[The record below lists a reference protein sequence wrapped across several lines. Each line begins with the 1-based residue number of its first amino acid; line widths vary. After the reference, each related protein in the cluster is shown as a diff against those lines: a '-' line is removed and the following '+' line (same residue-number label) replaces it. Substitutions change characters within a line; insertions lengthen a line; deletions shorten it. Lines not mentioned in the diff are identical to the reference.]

1 MLICIKRSSRGGDEI
16 PAAEA
21 TAAPA
26 AAAAAATTRAAPLE
40 QAPATVPAAAGEP
53 AEYQQQLRQRQ
64 QQWLQQPCGAA
75 LNIIREAAAAGA
87 AAASA
92 AAAPAARNSST
103 RATTVAATAAAA
115 QAATLVLVLGDENLT
130 FSGCLLQQLRNEGLN
145 PKITDE
151 VVSRG
156 AALTNEGLQ
165 IMFGLSFSQMKM
177 DFFGAKFD
185 QVISV
190 LPGLAFL
197 GCPDFIPFASPLFQ
211 LRLHHFLF
219 SVAKAAKAVC
229 LNSGRF
235 RVLWASQALAEALG
249 FALPFPS
256 IDFAA
261 LATFCQVSRVPQQ
274 DTQLDLSQYGNWQPM
289 IHPHEPIDKD
299 MLSLLLQ
306 TLQFHTLSLERT
318 QSPQREPVN
327 FLRIPQSLF
336 QFDLNILSH
345 VNDLFHF
352 DLKNKAGAVVPCVR
366 LTLKYDPRIT
376 GWRGE
381 GAPQA
386 FTKAGKN
393 RGGEAAA
400 AAAGGFEEG
409 NRKRPFGSFHQPE
422 KRHEVPQP
430 TEIKARPAPKMSLRV
445 RRRYCTTST
454 FAYGDF

>member
-1 MLICIKRSSRGGDEI
+1 MHE
-16 PAAEA
+16 
-21 TAAPA
+21 T
-26 AAAAAATTRAAPLE
+26 
-40 QAPATVPAAAGEP
+40 
-53 AEYQQQLRQRQ
+53 
-64 QQWLQQPCGAA
+64 
-75 LNIIREAAAAGA
+75 
-87 AAASA
+87 AASA
-92 AAAPAARNSST
+92 A
-103 RATTVAATAAAA
+103 TTAAATAAAK
-115 QAATLVLVLGDENLT
+115 AATVRYAEKRCSITKAALATAADWLVLVLGDENLT

-145 PKITDE
+145 PKITVAVTMTAENCKASLSPRHNSRFQTLIPTPNPRVSASQKNGEE

-156 AALTNEGLQ
+156 AALSSEGLQ
-165 IMFGLSFSQMKM
+165 VMFGLSFSQMKM

-197 GCPDFIPFASPLFQ
+197 GCPEFIPFASPLFQ

-249 FALPFPS
+249 FALPFPN

-336 QFDLNILSH
+336 QFDLNVLSH

-352 DLKNKAGAVVPCVR
+352 DLKNKAGVVVPCLR

-381 GAPQA
+381 GAPPA
-386 FTKAGKN
+386 FTKP
-393 RGGEAAA
+393 EAAA

-422 KRHEVPQP
+422 KRHVSQP
-430 TEIKARPAPKMSLRV
+430 TEVKARSAPKMYEEASTLDREY
-445 RRRYCTTST
+445 RPPEKAACATSREKRT
-454 FAYGDF
+454 RER

>member
-1 MLICIKRSSRGGDEI
+1 M
-16 PAAEA
+16 
-21 TAAPA
+21 
-26 AAAAAATTRAAPLE
+26 
-40 QAPATVPAAAGEP
+40 
-53 AEYQQQLRQRQ
+53 
-64 QQWLQQPCGAA
+64 
-75 LNIIREAAAAGA
+75 
-87 AAASA
+87 
-92 AAAPAARNSST
+92 
-103 RATTVAATAAAA
+103 
-115 QAATLVLVLGDENLT
+115 LVLVLGDENLT

-145 PKITDE
+145 PKITEE

-165 IMFGLSFSQMKM
+165 VMFGLSFSQMKM

-197 GCPDFIPFASPLFQ
+197 G
-211 LRLHHFLF
+211 
-219 SVAKAAKAVC
+219 
-229 LNSGRF
+229 
-235 RVLWASQALAEALG
+235 
-249 FALPFPS
+249 

-352 DLKNKAGAVVPCVR
+352 DLKNKAGVIVPCVR

-381 GAPQA
+381 GAPPA
-386 FTKAGKN
+386 FTKTNKN
-393 RGGEAAA
+393 RGGGEAAA
-400 AAAGGFEEG
+400 AAGGGFEEN
-409 NRKRPFGSFHQPE
+409 NRKRPFGTFHQPE

-430 TEIKARPAPKMSLRV
+430 TEVKARPAPKMYAKVFSP
-445 RRRYCTTST
+445 
-454 FAYGDF
+454 